1 MMSPEIPADIDI
13 AVLSGGL
20 SLERDVSLQS
30 GGRIADALTD
40 RGHHVTRIDVDRDLI
55 PRLEQ
60 GSFDVA
66 FLALHGSAGEDGTIQ
81 SLLDLIGVPFTGPDP
96 LASSLAWNKPIAQ
109 GLYARHGLAVPSRVT
124 LSQQAFRE
132 LGASA
137 AIERISDALGAPL
150 VVKPATGGSSLG
162 LTIVDDPARLPQA
175 IIGAFSYGDVVL
187 IEQFVAGT
195 EIAVAVLDGVA
206 LPAVEILPKEGTYDF
221 AARYTP
227 GATEFHAPARL
238 SPEVAATC
246 AHAAVTAYEAVGARH
261 LSRADMIVDHA
272 GQPWLLELD
281 TCPGMT
287 STSLV
292 PLAAAAADI
301 EFPQLCE
308 QLVALALRDAASSTP
323 TSR

>member
-1 MMSPEIPADIDI
+1 MSDAAAIPSSTEI

-20 SLERDVSLQS
+20 SLEREVSLGS
-30 GGRIADALTD
+30 GGRITDALAD
-40 RGHHVTRIDVDRDLI
+40 LGHHVTRIDVDRDLI
-55 PRLEQ
+55 GRLEA

-66 FLALHGSAGEDGTIQ
+66 VLTLHGSAGEDGTIQ
-81 SLLDLIGVPFTGPDP
+81 SLLDLIGIPFTGPDA

-109 GLYARHGLAVPSRVT
+109 GLYARHGLSVPPRVT

-137 AIERISDALGAPL
+137 AIDRISQALGSPL
-150 VVKPATGGSSLG
+150 VVKPAAGGSSLG
-162 LTIVDDPARLPQA
+162 LAIVDDPSRLPQA
-175 IIGAFSYGDVVL
+175 IIGAFSYGDAVL

-195 EIAVAVLDGVA
+195 EVAVAVLDGQA
-206 LPAVEILPKEGTYDF
+206 LPAVEIIPKEGTYDF

-238 SPEVAATC
+238 PDDVARAC
-246 AHAAVTAYEAVGARH
+246 AHAAVSAYTAVGARH
-261 LSRADMIVDHA
+261 LSRADMIVDHE
-272 GQPWLLELD
+272 GRPWVLELD

-301 EFPQLCE
+301 AFPALCE
-308 QLVALALRDAASSTP
+308 RLVALALRDTLRHTA
-323 TSR
+323 